1 MTEVYN
7 EQAPA
12 TSDALGPLSG
22 SARGWHTIQMA
33 VLGFIGICGVL
44 RATDSS
50 VPTGVQWTA
59 AVLAAAALVLAG
71 AGIYLVGR
79 VAYPFES
86 AAASASPAA
95 VARAA
100 ARLRA
105 GIRLT
110 VLALVVIV
118 IAALSGWWPRSG
130 AGGAGGAATTVTISD
145 RTGRTWC
152 GQLVVGD
159 AGVVSV
165 DTSQG
170 VIAVPVET
178 VADVRPVTSCQ

>member
-1 MTEVYN
+1 MTEVYH
-7 EQAPA
+7 EQTPA
-12 TSDALGPLSG
+12 TTDALGPLSG

-86 AAASASPAA
+86 AAAANSPAA

-110 VLALVVIV
+110 VLALVIIV
-118 IAALSGWWPRSG
+118 VAALSGWWPRTG
-130 AGGAGGAATTVTISD
+130 GPGGASATVTVSD
-145 RTGRTWC
+145 QNGRTWC
-152 GQLVVGD
+152 GRLVDGD
-159 AGVVSV
+159 TGVVAV

-170 VIAVPVET
+170 LIGVPVQT
-178 VADVRPVTSCQ
+178 VADVRPVAGCS

>member
-1 MTEVYN
+1 MEPSDPDAAQSVT
-7 EQAPA
+7 APA
-12 TSDALGPLSG
+12 DGLEKLSA

-50 VPTGVQWTA
+50 VPAVVQWTA

-79 VAYPFES
+79 VAYPFET

-110 VLALVVIV
+110 VLALVLVV
-118 IAALSGWWPRSG
+118 VAALSGWWPRTG
-130 AGGAGGAATTVTISD
+130 APGGASATVTVSD
-145 RTGRTWC
+145 QNGRTWC
-152 GQLVVGD
+152 GRLVDGD
-159 AGVVSV
+159 TGVVAV

-170 VIAVPVET
+170 LIGVPVQT
-178 VADVRPVTSCQ
+178 VADVR